1 MILHG
6 ECSSFFEIKISNLGS
21 NQSFISHSSYITTL
35 NLSFLFCKT
44 KLTIPVLASQVRFL
58 TEKEHLPNIRYV

>member
-1 MILHG
+1 MPKKSTRGPRVDPLVLL
-6 ECSSFFEIKISNLGS
+6 FSNL
-21 NQSFISHSSYITTL
+21 ISASWCPPTL

>member
-35 NLSFLFCKT
+35 NLSFLFCELRIIVPT
-44 KLTIPVLASQVRFL
+44 SLYHP
-58 TEKEHLPNIRYV
+58 ED